1 MIKIKLSFILF
12 FFLIVLN
19 FEAKSLEIK
28 LLAKLNNYSIT
39 NIDLY
44 NEINFIKSVE
54 KKEVA
59 RNQYQS
65 LLSEI
70 INEKIREI
78 ETKEI
83 PLNNQDKNKI
93 TRQLKSIMNEI
104 SRNDKSFNPASIKK
118 EIYKK
123 LEVKYKWE
131 KMVFTKFKN
140 KIEINLNEINLLI
153 NNYKEQKI
161 SKESLIE
168 IERKKKLQL
177 VSKSYFAQI
186 KNKYLIKIY

>member
-93 TRQLKSIMNEI
+93 TKQLKSIMNEI

>member
-83 PLNNQDKNKI
+83 LLNNQDKNKI
-93 TRQLKSIMNEI
+93 TKQLESIMNEI